1 MDSKPAASVN
11 EYIKLFPKEVQGALQ
26 KVRKAIK
33 AAAPKAEEMISY
45 RVPVYKL
52 NGALVGFAAF
62 QKHCSLFVMSPKI
75 MPKLIGELKGYKY
88 SGATVH
94 FSPEKPLPEAL
105 VMKIVKARVEENK
118 ARADKTKKNKAAN
131 KK

>member
-1 MDSKPAASVN
+1 MDTKHAESVD
-11 EYIKLFPKEVQGALQ
+11 EYIKAFPKDVRAALQ
-26 KVRKAIK
+26 KLRKSIK
-33 AAAPKAEEMISY
+33 SAAPTAEEMISY

-62 QKHCSLFVMSPKI
+62 SKHCSLFVMSPKI

-94 FSPEKPLPEAL
+94 FTPEKPLPEAL
-105 VMKIVKARVEENK
+105 VKKIVKARAEENQ
-118 ARADKTKKNKAAN
+118 ARAEKTKKTKAVN